1 MVSNTEVA
9 RVSKIF
15 RHQAIIKS
23 DPMSDKLDICDNKT
37 FKQISL
43 RSVFSKTGEFIF
55 SLGVVNLIEYLLM
68 NLMLALYCS
77 RT

>member
-1 MVSNTEVA
+1 MVSNPEAA

-23 DPMSDKLDICDNKT
+23 DPMSDKLDVCDNKT
-37 FKQISL
+37 FKQINL

-55 SLGVVNLIEYLLM
+55 SLGVVNLHEYLLM